1 MINHKLVAPVFLQA
15 QPVSHSKCPTLTR
28 AAYFVRNANENL
40 FIVFCHEV
48 INRLSSNNYEFFKN
62 CKPAIRPDINLYSPR
77 IDL

>member
-15 QPVSHSKCPTLTR
+15 QPVSHSQCPTLIR
-28 AAYFVRNANENL
+28 VDILLEMLMKIF